1 MRPTIALFDIDGTLL
16 HADGAGRR
24 AVEAALR
31 ELLGAP
37 SVDLSGVEFA
47 GRTDPWIVSAALR
60 KHGAPHAR
68 ELVDR
73 VLERYVQHLPGEL
86 RRAEAFRV
94 LPGVRELLSMLTERS
109 EIALG
114 LGTGNT
120 EAAARAKLERGDLH
134 HFFSFGGFG
143 SDHQE
148 RPELIRAGLRRGL
161 RKVGLSF
168 EQCRVIVIGDTPH
181 DVNAARAIGAECL
194 AVCTSRYDATS
205 LKGAGADWVVPTL
218 ESPDVAEVF
227 ELHAHRN

>member
-31 ELLGAP
+31 ELLEVP
-37 SVDLSGVEFA
+37 SVNLSGVEFA
-47 GRTDPWIVSAALR
+47 GRTDPWIVGAALR
-60 KHGAPHAR
+60 QHGAPHAD
-68 ELVDR
+68 ELVNR
-73 VLERYVQHLPGEL
+73 ILERYAQHLPGEL
-86 RRAEAFRV
+86 QRAESFRV
-94 LPGVRELLSMLTERS
+94 LPGVRELLSVLIEQPDV
-109 EIALG
+109 ALG

-120 EAAARAKLERGDLH
+120 EAAARAKLDRGDLR

-143 SDHQE
+143 SDHHE

-181 DVNAARAIGAECL
+181 DVNAARAIGAECI
-194 AVCTSRYDATS
+194 AVCTSRYDSEA
-205 LKGAGADWVVPTL
+205 LERAGADWVVPTL
-218 ESPDVAEVF
+218 ESQKVAEAF
-227 ELHAHRN
+227 EL